1 MIFVAT
7 GAIREM
13 SARALAREGRATE
26 AAPMV
31 AVSGDPRVSG
41 RAMRGQGAFAAE
53 SVPAP
58 TAGGPPAGAT
68 MRVG

>member
-13 SARALAREGRATE
+13 SARALKREGRAKE

-31 AVSGDPRVSG
+31 GGAPRVFG
-41 RAMRGQGAFAAE
+41 RVMRGQGAFAAE

-58 TAGGPPAGAT
+58 TAGGPPTGAT